1 LLLLPLLAPLLAL
14 LLTGALN
21 TRPKVTL
28 RLLTWQS
35 PSLPLGAWIAAA
47 AAGGGALSAGGTA
60 LALRDPGPGLR
71 RRVRREPE
79 RVEPWEGSAGIPWG
93 RPWSDE
99 RPESA
104 SRRAGNDQAN
114 RTMGSQ
120 GFENLDEIEPTQAWR
135 PAATA
140 GPDRAPGEPP
150 PTLSVPYRVIRRA
163 RSESPSEP
171 MGSGAPGRQ
180 ARNDRGGWSRQ
191 GEEGRSADPVP
202 VSDDWGSDTL
212 EDW

>member
-1 LLLLPLLAPLLAL
+1 MLLLPLLAPLLAL

-35 PSLPLGAWIAAA
+35 PSLPLGVWIAAA
-47 AAGGGALSAGGTA
+47 AAGGSALSAGGTA

-79 RVEPWEGSAGIPWG
+79 RGEPWEGSAGIPWG
-93 RPWSDE
+93 RPWSGE
-99 RPESA
+99 QPESTNWRA
-104 SRRAGNDQAN
+104 SNDQGS

-120 GFENLDEIEPTQAWR
+120 GNENLGEIEQPQASR
-135 PAATA
+135 PAASA
-140 GPDRAPGEPP
+140 GPNRAPGEPP
-150 PTLSVPYRVIRRA
+150 PTLSVPYRVIRRG

-171 MGSGAPGRQ
+171 MGSGAHGRQ

>member
-1 LLLLPLLAPLLAL
+1 M
-14 LLTGALN
+14 TGALN
-21 TRPKVTL
+21 TRPKMAL

-35 PSLPLGAWIAAA
+35 PSLPLGAWIAVA
-47 AAGGGALSAGGTA
+47 AAGGSALSAGGTA
-60 LALRDPGPGLR
+60 LALRDPGPGVR

-79 RVEPWEGSAGIPWG
+79 REEPWEGSAGFPWG

-104 SRRAGNDQAN
+104 SRRAGSDQRSRNAGAN
-114 RTMGSQ
+114 GN
-120 GFENLDEIEPTQAWR
+120 ENLREIEQPQAWR
-135 PAATA
+135 QAASA

-150 PTLSVPYRVIRRA
+150 PTLSVPYRVIRRGRA
-163 RSESPSEP
+163 ESPYEP
-171 MGSGAPGRQ
+171 MSSEAAGRQ

-191 GEEGRSADPVP
+191 GEQGHSADPVP
-202 VSDDWGSDTL
+202 ASDDWGSDTL

>member
-1 LLLLPLLAPLLAL
+1 MS
-14 LLTGALN
+14 GALN
-21 TRPKVTL
+21 TKPKVAL

-35 PSLPLGAWIAAA
+35 PSLPLGVWIAAA
-47 AAGGGALSAGGTA
+47 AAGGSALSAGGTA

-79 RVEPWEGSAGIPWG
+79 REEPWAGSAGIPWG
-93 RPWSDE
+93 RPWDSQ

-104 SRRAGNDQAN
+104 SRRAGNDQGS
-114 RTMGSQ
+114 RTMGFK
-120 GFENLDEIEPTQAWR
+120 GNENLREIEQPQPWRQA
-135 PAATA
+135 ASA
-140 GPDRAPGEPP
+140 GPDRAPGEPA
-150 PTLSVPYRVIRRA
+150 PTVSVPYRVIRRG
-163 RSESPSEP
+163 RHGSPSEP
-171 MGSGAPGRQ
+171 MGYEAAGRQ

-202 VSDDWGSDTL
+202 ASDDWGSDTL